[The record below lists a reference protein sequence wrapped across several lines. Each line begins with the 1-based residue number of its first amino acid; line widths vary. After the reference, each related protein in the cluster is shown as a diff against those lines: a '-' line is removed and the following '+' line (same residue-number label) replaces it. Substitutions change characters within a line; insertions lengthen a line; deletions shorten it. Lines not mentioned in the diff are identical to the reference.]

1 MIIIAS
7 DSNLEEELGKVGKS
21 GVLTG
26 GTFVDLTRK
35 ELRQQAKL
43 HG

>member
-7 DSNLEEELGKVGKS
+7 DANLEELGKVGKS
-21 GVLTG
+21 GVLAG

-43 HG
+43 NE